1 MQGNSVSPS
10 VRLNKKSRVE
20 VISLGRG
27 EEKNLLV
34 WLYPAGASDES
45 KAARLQRRSF
55 RISLKC
61 AEKKGYTKQR
71 FSKIIQVGILHSA
84 SCACMVSKPS
94 ARFILPLSDN
104 VWLLCR
110 YQITLG
116 HDPSSF

>member
-34 WLYPAGASDES
+34 WLYPAGASDEL

-94 ARFILPLSDN
+94 ARFTLPLSDN
-104 VWLLCR
+104 VWLLCW

-116 HDPSSF
+116 HDLSSF